1 MTFHNSVMLVCNV
14 QYITQ
19 IHQMLTELIVP
30 CYHSYSNFNGHEH
43 LYLYSGLPDQ
53 AAIWFPIK
61 TEKQW
66 QSRNLSQ
73 LNSDL
78 KCEMRI
84 STFSITETASKAK
97 MYLKGQMFCQ
107 TLSDI
112 WRSQLSYGHAQHQGH
127 GRTPRSLP
135 VTSLPLSHSFSTHV
149 FSCSS
154 QQKSLS
160 TQQELQRKKMA

>member
-14 QYITQ
+14 QYITK

-135 VTSLPLSHSFSTHV
+135 VTSLPLRHSFSTHI
-149 FSCSS
+149 FSSSS

-160 TQQELQRKKMA
+160 TQQELQRTKMA